1 MRENNLYIKVIRW
14 FYMKFDQL
22 IVTADE
28 NRIILSSKDNK
39 SKFVRIYIYDDE
51 ILVYY
56 YAGFRY
62 YLTKIIPLETSDFEL
77 FLVKWI
83 EEKFGLKIDDVRES
97 DYN

>member
-1 MRENNLYIKVIRW
+1 MSENKLYIKVIRW

>member
-1 MRENNLYIKVIRW
+1 MSKELLYLKTRRW
-14 FYMKFDQL
+14 FYKKFDQL
-22 IVTADE
+22 IVTVDE
-28 NRIILSSKDNK
+28 DNINLSSKDNK